1 MIVCPNCRHGELEGT
16 LFCNECGTQLVV
28 VDRMATQSL
37 KHVSTNALKS
47 PFFNRLTGPFTT
59 TGQLDT
65 LISLHL
71 LESGEVIQLSGKK
84 EYGLG
89 RAADG
94 NTDVD
99 VDLSRFEAYAQGVS
113 RSHAILKVD
122 SQRVYITDLGSS
134 NGTRVNG
141 QKISSNIDFPLN
153 HGDLIALGKL
163 KMQFLLS
170 K

>member
-16 LFCNECGTQLVV
+16 LFCNERGTQLVV
-28 VDRMATQSL
+28 VDRLATQSL
-37 KHVSTNALKS
+37 RRVSTNSLKS
-47 PFFNRLTGPFTT
+47 PFFNRLTGPFTAT
-59 TGQLDT
+59 SQLDT
-65 LISLHL
+65 IISLHL
-71 LESGEVIQLSGKK
+71 LESGNVIQLSGKK

-94 NTDVD
+94 SAN
-99 VDLSRFEAYAQGVS
+99 VDLDLSPFEAYAQGVS

-122 SQRVYITDLGSS
+122 GQRVYIIDLGSS

-141 QKISSNIDFPLN
+141 QKISANIDFPLN

-163 KMQFLLS
+163 KMQFLIS